1 MRVEVMW
8 WLGLGGI
15 VGGCERRGGLIVETN
30 LDGDRERLW
39 EDMCFEG
46 EAIIGGGIGA
56 ASGFRGGKGGNL
68 VLPLSERVGTFR

>member
-1 MRVEVMW
+1 M
-8 WLGLGGI
+8 
-15 VGGCERRGGLIVETN
+15 RGGWVVETS
-30 LDGDRERLW
+30 LDGDRER

-46 EAIIGGGIGA
+46 AAIISGGIGA

>member
-15 VGGCERRGGLIVETN
+15 AGGCEMRRGLVVGTS
-30 LDGDRERLW
+30 LDGDRER

-46 EAIIGGGIGA
+46 AGIIAGGIGV